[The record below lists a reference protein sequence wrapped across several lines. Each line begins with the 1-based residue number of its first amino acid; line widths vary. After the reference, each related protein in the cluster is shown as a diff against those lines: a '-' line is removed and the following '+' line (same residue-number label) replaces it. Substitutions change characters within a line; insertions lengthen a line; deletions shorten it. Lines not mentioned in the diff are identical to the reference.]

1 MAKKLGKTEKTLL
14 IAGGVAIGAYLLYKG
29 MSGSNGGGS
38 NYGGGNYVINPNQN
52 AGGNSGGASVVD
64 TVNTG
69 LNIVKD
75 VLDKN
80 DWGGDSDPDVYNAK
94 SLEDAVL
101 HGWKTSYVDPY
112 NYMVTHGTTTYTYP
126 KTGNVVTLEEAKK
139 FKDLYDRYAHDPAG
153 LKQYLLSLKKK

>member
-38 NYGGGNYVINPNQN
+38 NYGGGNYVPTPNPN
-52 AGGNSGGASVVD
+52 AGGNSGGASVID

-75 VLDKN
+75 GLDKI
-80 DWGGDSDPDVYNAK
+80 DWGSGANVYNAK
-94 SLEDAVL
+94 SLADAVL
-101 HGWKTSYVDPY
+101 HTWETAYVEPY
-112 NYMVTHGTTTYTYP
+112 NYMVANGTTT
-126 KTGNVVTLEEAKK
+126 
-139 FKDLYDRYAHDPAG
+139 
-153 LKQYLLSLKKK
+153 